1 MWPAIWPLA
10 LDGLGKFTK
19 LGSALLIMMI
29 AGGALLPLVYGKM
42 SDLYS
47 TQLAY
52 WLLVPLYLFLL
63 YYATLGFKKKN
74 W

>member
-1 MWPAIWPLA
+1 
-10 LDGLGKFTK
+10 

-29 AGGALLPLVYGKM
+29 AGGALLPLVYGKL

-47 TQLAY
+47 TQLGY
-52 WLLVPLYLFLL
+52 WLLVPLYLFLW
-63 YYATLGFKKKN
+63 YYATLGYKKKN

>member
-1 MWPAIWPLA
+1 LA

-29 AGGALLPLVYGKM
+29 AGGALLPLVYGKL

-47 TQLAY
+47 TQLGY
-52 WLLVPLYLFLL
+52 WLLVPLYLFLW
-63 YYATLGFKKKN
+63 YYATLGHKKKN